1 MEKQIE
7 QLQKQLDKIIDN
19 DLVHLKYDITEVKEK
34 IGVISTN
41 VSWLMKFFWVVMSAS
56 VGSFVTAVYG
66 LILK

>member
-7 QLQKQLDKIIDN
+7 QLQKQLDKIVDN
-19 DLVHLKYDITEVKEK
+19 ELVHLKDDITEVKEK

>member
-7 QLQKQLDKIIDN
+7 QLQKQLDKIVDN
-19 DLVHLKYDITEVKEK
+19 ELVHLKSDITEVKEK